1 MRRNRIGRK
10 FSVGCRLAL
19 LLALLLACFAAK
31 VFAGA
36 ARLDVIEFSSRALKN
51 NPLHDPAVR
60 SVAIFVPAQYRNGAR
75 WPVVYYLPG
84 YGNYSGNFIR
94 NSNAWLKL
102 TQEMAD
108 EITPMLLVVVDGRTR
123 WGGGQYLN
131 STGQGNYADY
141 VCKEIVSQVEGR
153 YPAATQ
159 GVRRIVAGH
168 SSGGFGA
175 LRLGMANQKLFDGVI
190 ALSPDSDFEVSHL
203 PLVKLPGVANCS
215 LAQVNLI
222 AEEKVPIPKNND
234 LNYALALSAAYAP
247 RGRFH
252 PGRIDW
258 LYDSDGGFRA
268 KVWERWLDN
277 DPLTLVRKN
286 PRAFRDSQA
295 IYLDGAAH
303 DEFSA
308 NIGAE
313 KIFEVLRVRP
323 ARCTFYE
330 PPGKHSDHVEERLE
344 RGLAWIF
351 ERPLPDI
358 N

>member
-1 MRRNRIGRK
+1 MRTNQTGRK
-10 FSVGCRLAL
+10 FSLGCR
-19 LLALLLACFAAK
+19 LALLLACFAAN
-31 VFAGA
+31 VFAGGP
-36 ARLDVIEFSSRALKN
+36 RLDAIEFSSRMLKS

-60 SVAIFVPAQYRNGAR
+60 SVAVFVPAQCTNGAR
-75 WPVVYYLPG
+75 LPVVYYLPG

-102 TQEMAD
+102 TQELAD

-131 STGQGNYADY
+131 SAGQGNYADY
-141 VCKEIVSQVEGR
+141 VCKEIVCQVENR

-159 GVRRIVAGH
+159 GVRRIIAGH

-203 PLVKLPGVANCS
+203 PLVKLPGVTNCS

-222 AEEKVPIPKNND
+222 ADGKMPVPKNGD
-234 LNYALALSAAYAP
+234 LTYALGLSAAYAP

-252 PGRIDW
+252 PGQFDW
-258 LYDSDGGFRA
+258 LYDATGGFRA
-268 KVWERWLDN
+268 EVWQRWLDN

-286 PRAFRDSQA
+286 PRAFRAGQS

-303 DEFSA
+303 DEYSA
-308 NIGAE
+308 NVGAR
-313 KIFEVLRVRP
+313 KIYEVLRDRP
-323 ARCTFYE
+323 ARCAFYE
-330 PPGKHSDHVEERLE
+330 PPGKHSDHVQERLE
-344 RGLAWIF
+344 RGLAWVF
-351 ERPLPDI
+351 GRPSPDI
-358 N
+358 E